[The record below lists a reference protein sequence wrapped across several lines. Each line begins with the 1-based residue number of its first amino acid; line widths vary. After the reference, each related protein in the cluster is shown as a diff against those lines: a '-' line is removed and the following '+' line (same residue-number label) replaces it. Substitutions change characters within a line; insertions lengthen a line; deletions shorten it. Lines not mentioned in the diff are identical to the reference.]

1 MDPEEA
7 PLTVHI
13 LEGGDYATTNDA
25 KDGSWLLLEEEAVMR
40 VEGEGEG
47 NEMDTN

>member
-1 MDPEEA
+1 MA
-7 PLTVHI
+7 
-13 LEGGDYATTNDA
+13 ANS
-25 KDGSWLLLEEEAVMR
+25 KDGSWLLLEEVAVMR